1 MLLFASLGYLFH
13 AGAALGGDVSFVF
26 NHIEDAIVQADE
38 VDGRF
43 LQFEG
48 GLSIT
53 GNFSILQL
61 NQLVISSKLNC
72 LFLSISFL

>member
-1 MLLFASLGYLFH
+1 MYTFVLFASLGYLFH
-13 AGAALGGDVSFVF
+13 AGAALGGDVTFVF

-53 GNFSILQL
+53 GN
-61 NQLVISSKLNC
+61 
-72 LFLSISFL
+72 ISFSWYTVKSVSNF

>member
-1 MLLFASLGYLFH
+1 MCKFAIIIGLKVTDIFSSSFSLGYAFH
-13 AGAALGGDVSFVF
+13 VAAALGPEGRTIFDR
-26 NHIEDAIVQADE
+26 IQDAIAQADE

-53 GNFSILQL
+53 G
-61 NQLVISSKLNC
+61 KL
-72 LFLSISFL
+72 S